1 MARRVGGRGPRRGR
15 RSDDGVT
22 RMDLGLSGRTAIV
35 SGASSGLGLAVAEA
49 LGAEGAH
56 VVMLA
61 RRGDVLGRE
70 ANRLGGVA
78 VTGDVREPA
87 DLERAVRTAV
97 DTFGSIDILVPNS
110 GGPPPARADEIDAE
124 QVQAAVDLLLLPV
137 VRLVTLSLPHLLK
150 SDQGRIVLV
159 SSLAVREPTP
169 HLALTNAVRPGVV
182 GYMKSLANELG
193 PNGITVNSVGP
204 GRIATARMQELYG
217 EGGPPADEIAKIP
230 AQRLGEPRE
239 LGDLV
244 AFLCSRRASY
254 VSGTHIPVDGGLYR
268 GLL

>member
-1 MARRVGGRGPRRGR
+1 V
-15 RSDDGVT
+15 
-22 RMDLGLSGRTAIV
+22 DLGLTGRTAIV
-35 SGASSGLGLAVAEA
+35 CGASSGLGLASAEA
-49 LGAEGAH
+49 LAEEGAR

-61 RRGDVLGRE
+61 RRGDVLKSE
-70 ANRLGGVA
+70 AKRIGGIA
-78 VTGDVREPA
+78 VVGDVREPA

-97 DTFGSIDILVPNS
+97 DTSGGIDILVPNS

-137 VRLVTLSLPHLLK
+137 VRLVTLALPHLLQ
-150 SDQGRIVLV
+150 SDQGRIVLI
-159 SSLAVREPTP
+159 SSLAVREPTS
-169 HLALTNAVRPGVV
+169 HLALTNSVRPGVV
-182 GYMKSLANELG
+182 GYRKSLATELG
-193 PNGITVNSVGP
+193 PKGMTVNSVGP
-204 GRIATARMQELYG
+204 GRIATPRLRELYG
-217 EGGPPADEIAKIP
+217 DDGPPPEEIANIP
-230 AQRLGEPRE
+230 ARRLGRPRE